1 MLSPKI
7 IALTNKW
14 VWNFPLY
21 RGIVRGADFLP
32 VTDGIEQ
39 NIPKLKELTDKGYSI
54 LVFPE
59 GTRSADCS
67 ILRFH
72 QGAFHL
78 AEQLGLDIL
87 PLMLHGV
94 GHCLPKEETLLRR
107 GKVLVSIERR
117 ISADNTEFRAGKES
131 LKTTRLVRH
140 FYQKRYAEICRQEE
154 NLEYFLDMVRHNYI
168 YKGAEVAKSCRQ
180 KLKSYYKLHEL
191 LPKLSDTGKMLIK
204 NCGQGEYALLIAL
217 VKKDWQIDAFD
228 EDQDLIDT
236 ARNCVAVPTNLH
248 YITNLTNDTDYNVI
262 IDIDVKTWR
271 RGDVET
277 KILS

>member
-1 MLSPKI
+1 MRFIAWGMPQVSYRVDNPHGEDFSKPAVIICNHQSHFDLVYTLMLSPKI

-32 VTDGIEQ
+32 VTDGIEH

-87 PLMLHGV
+87 PMILHGV
-94 GHCLPKEETLLRR
+94 GHCLHS
-107 GKVLVSIERR
+107 SIRV
-117 ISADNTEFRAGKES
+117 ILNG
-131 LKTTRLVRH
+131 
-140 FYQKRYAEICRQEE
+140 
-154 NLEYFLDMVRHNYI
+154 
-168 YKGAEVAKSCRQ
+168 
-180 KLKSYYKLHEL
+180 KSYLAEK
-191 LPKLSDTGKMLIK
+191 
-204 NCGQGEYALLIAL
+204 
-217 VKKDWQIDAFD
+217 
-228 EDQDLIDT
+228 
-236 ARNCVAVPTNLH
+236 
-248 YITNLTNDTDYNVI
+248 VI
-262 IDIDVKTWR
+262 MTENN
-271 RGDVET
+271 GDVTTITFSNMKVNTTLPEGIFN
-277 KILS
+277 K